1 MRKIAAMHRI
11 AVLAL
16 DGVVAFDLATP
27 PQVFCSITPPR
38 YEPVVCG
45 PAPTVRAAHG
55 FGIAVAA
62 GLEALERAQT
72 VIVPGV
78 QRHDGF
84 DPAVLDALR
93 AAAARGAR
101 MASICTGAFVLAAAG
116 LLDGRRATTHWRHVD
131 ELRERFPRVRVEPG
145 VLYVDEGDLL
155 TSAGV
160 AAGIDLCL
168 HLLRSD
174 HGAAVA
180 NEAARRMVV
189 APHRDGGQAQ
199 FIDRPLPPA
208 AHAGLEATRQWMLER
223 LDQPL
228 TVADCARHAGFA
240 PRSFARRFR
249 AETGTTP
256 LQWLLAQRVLAARRR
271 LEQTDEPVETIA
283 ARCGFGTATALREH
297 FRRACATTPSAYRAA
312 FSATA
317 RATSTS
323 VRTPKPEAPL
333 AA

>member
-1 MRKIAAMHRI
+1 MHRI

-16 DGVVAFDLATP
+16 DSVVAFDLATP
-27 PQVFCSITPPR
+27 PQVFCSITPAR
-38 YEPVVCG
+38 YEPLVCG
-45 PAPTVRAAHG
+45 PSPVVRAAHG

-62 GLEALERAQT
+62 GLEALEVADT

-78 QRHDGF
+78 HRREGF
-84 DPAVLDALR
+84 PDAVLDALR
-93 AAAARGAR
+93 AAAVRGAR
-101 MASICTGAFVLAAAG
+101 MASICTGAFVLAEAG

-131 ELRERFPRVRVEPG
+131 EFRARFPEVHLEPD
-145 VLYVDEGDLL
+145 VLWVDEGDVV

-180 NEAARRMVV
+180 NEAARTMVV

-199 FIDRPLPPA
+199 FSEAPLPPA
-208 AHAGLEATRQWMLER
+208 AQAGLEPTRRWMLER
-223 LDQPL
+223 LHEPL
-228 TVADCARHAGFA
+228 TVADMARHAGFA

-256 LQWLLAQRVLAARRR
+256 LQWLLAQRVLAARAA
-271 LEQTDEPVETIA
+271 LERTDDPVETIA

-297 FRRACATTPSAYRAA
+297 FRRACATTPTAYRSA

-323 VRTPKPEAPL
+323 VRTPKPEPPL